1 MAEEKTTG
9 PPFPTNTTKDDAEPS
24 TSDAGTGEAS
34 NVVEENFSATEES
47 IKEAEAS
54 ERQLPEE
61 VGPVQASESQA
72 DLASVETPSTSR
84 VSQDL
89 MVVATAAVAVPI
101 AKADGTGQDQG
112 QGSRRVGDECGEV
125 IGHSHDLETPPNTP
139 MAGGTRVCE
148 GFAGSSPP
156 HDVRVMRRRRRTTCE
171 RLYDCE
177 ECAKSY
183 VQRGRC
189 RAVHRRRS
197 LVSCLV
203 MKPDSSLALR
213 SLITQRHLMAL
224 ARHPRVGLRQETRG
238 ASMRANAWHCF
249 LTGRTHRDSY
259 SGTQVGSFKGGEPH
273 TQSICGA
280 AC

>member
-101 AKADGTGQDQG
+101 AIIPGV
-112 QGSRRVGDECGEV
+112 GSRFATATLWMARFE
-125 IGHSHDLETPPNTP
+125 HSL
-139 MAGGTRVCE
+139 GSVCLLP
-148 GFAGSSPP
+148 S
-156 HDVRVMRRRRRTTCE
+156 T
-171 RLYDCE
+171 
-177 ECAKSY
+177 
-183 VQRGRC
+183 
-189 RAVHRRRS
+189 
-197 LVSCLV
+197 
-203 MKPDSSLALR
+203 
-213 SLITQRHLMAL
+213 
-224 ARHPRVGLRQETRG
+224 
-238 ASMRANAWHCF
+238 
-249 LTGRTHRDSY
+249 
-259 SGTQVGSFKGGEPH
+259 
-273 TQSICGA
+273 
-280 AC
+280 

>member
-1 MAEEKTTG
+1 MAEEKTAG
-9 PPFPTNTTKDDAEPS
+9 PPSPMNTTKDDAEPS
-24 TSDAGTGEAS
+24 TSDAGTEEAS

-47 IKEAEAS
+47 NKEAEAS

-101 AKADGTGQDQG
+101 AKADGTSPDQG

-125 IGHSHDLETPPNTP
+125 IGHSHDLETPPSTP
-139 MAGGTRVCE
+139 MAGGTRVCQ

-183 VQRGRC
+183 VQKGRC
-189 RAVHRRRS
+189 RAVHRRRYTSECLFECPECDSHFVRRAS
-197 LVSCLV
+197 LDRHLTLDHHKCRVCPATFPEISG
-203 MKPDSSLALR
+203 LAA
-213 SLITQRHLMAL
+213 HLMAHSL
-224 ARHPRVGLRQETRG
+224 DF
-238 ASMRANAWHCF
+238 M
-249 LTGRTHRDSY
+249 
-259 SGTQVGSFKGGEPH
+259 
-273 TQSICGA
+273 
-280 AC
+280 